1 MSAIVGWVSS
11 PKVVVQERA
20 CFGYVQ
26 DELEAMGL
34 SKHDVHMLEA
44 SGRAERGYAAGDKPP
59 SAFGW
64 EAHDVD
70 EEYTLYEKR
79 AARVPYSTA
88 ERAAQHDATAAEAA
102 AGGPAVGKG
111 GAIVMKDTPEAI
123 ATLRREMLDMERR
136 KSGASR
142 RRRFDP
148 DAPVEG
154 INSRNDH
161 FVKKLDRLYGKHT
174 AEIKANL
181 ERGTALPDR

>member
-1 MSAIVGWVSS
+1 
-11 PKVVVQERA
+11 
-20 CFGYVQ
+20 
-26 DELEAMGL
+26 MGL
-34 SKHDVHMLEA
+34 AKSDTHLLEP
-44 SGRAERGYAAGDKPP
+44 SGRAERGYAAGNKPS
-59 SAFGW
+59 SAYGW
-64 EAHDVD
+64 EAHDAED
-70 EEYTLYEKR
+70 EYAMYERR
-79 AARVPYSTA
+79 AALVPYSAA
-88 ERAAQHDATAAEAA
+88 ERAAQSAATAAAA
-102 AGGPAVGKG
+102 AEGHQVGKG
-111 GAIVMKDTPEAI
+111 GGIVMKDTPEAI

-148 DAPVEG
+148 EAPVEG